1 MTEHNRFTDDDMILM
16 AKDYLLYLAW
26 EKKYNSKTQ
35 TFQQIIIQEYLGS
48 IDEAI
53 EFYLM
58 RIIKNIPF
66 CIFLAWIYETNN
78 FTFIFTKNERSQL
91 YIIIKKIVMYST
103 LDEIKEIIEMS
114 EICIKYKFV

>member
-1 MTEHNRFTDDDMILM
+1 MFTMV
-16 AKDYLLYLAW
+16 KNYFCYLAW
-26 EKKYNSKTQ
+26 EKKYNSNTQ
-35 TFQQIIIQEYLGS
+35 TFQQIIIQEYLGN

-58 RIIKNIPF
+58 RIIKNIHF
-66 CIFLAWIYETNN
+66 CVFVTWIYDTNN

-103 LDEIKEIIEMS
+103 LNEIKEIIEMS
-114 EICIKYKFV
+114 EICIK

>member
-1 MTEHNRFTDDDMILM
+1 MTEHKRFTNDDMFSM

-26 EKKYNSKTQ
+26 EKKYNSNTQ

-58 RIIKNIPF
+58 RIIKNIHF
-66 CIFLAWIYETNN
+66 CVFVNWIYETNN
-78 FTFIFTKNERSQL
+78 FTFILTKKERSHL

-114 EICIKYKFV
+114 EICIK